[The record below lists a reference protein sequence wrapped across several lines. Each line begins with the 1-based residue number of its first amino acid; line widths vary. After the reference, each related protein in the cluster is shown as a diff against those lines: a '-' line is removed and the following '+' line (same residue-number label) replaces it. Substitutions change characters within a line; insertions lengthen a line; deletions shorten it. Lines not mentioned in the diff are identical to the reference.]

1 MPRSDSQKER
11 QSLFGVNGNLCHAA
25 LAVRALLEITRNVAE
40 SSRDGAGV
48 QQDQV
53 PSIITV
59 IIQFQIFEWFVLAP
73 FVALGFAA
81 AIKSNRPYDGLETI
95 FLRRH

>member
-40 SSRDGAGV
+40 SSRDGAG
-48 QQDQV
+48 
-53 PSIITV
+53 
-59 IIQFQIFEWFVLAP
+59 
-73 FVALGFAA
+73 G
-81 AIKSNRPYDGLETI
+81 
-95 FLRRH
+95 